1 MTFLAIILS
10 IVAIYFLE
18 ENNALSSKLTN
29 WLPAI
34 LLFTGS
40 IVLLSLDYG
49 VMRGIFVFIGL
60 LSLLGT
66 IATLLPYRFSLG
78 KT

>member
-1 MTFLAIILS
+1 MTILAIILS

-18 ENNALSSKLTN
+18 ENNALSSKLTS

-34 LLFTGS
+34 ILFVGS
-40 IVLLSLDYG
+40 IVLLCLDYG

-66 IATLLPYRFSLG
+66 IVTLLPYRFSLG

>member
-1 MTFLAIILS
+1 MTILAIIFS

-34 LLFTGS
+34 VLFAGS
-40 IVLLSLDYG
+40 IVLLCLDYG

-66 IATLLPYRFSLG
+66 IVTLLPYRFSLD